1 MADDNPGL
9 LKNLSQN
16 LSLFGEILIVFKA
29 LNRLEAVRMSEQ
41 FAPDVILMDIEM
53 PVMDGIEATREIKKR
68 IPQQKIMMLTV
79 MDREDR
85 IFDAIRAGATG
96 YLLKDEKPGRILAA
110 IEELMEGGAPMSSV
124 VAIKTLEML
133 RNQESREE
141 KGGNV
146 ESPEDFNLTKRETEI
161 LEKIANG
168 LNYNQIA
175 DQLYISARTTR
186 KHIENIYEKLH
197 VHSKLEA
204 VKIAQKNKWV

>member
-29 LNRLEAVRMSEQ
+29 LNGLEAVRMSEQ

>member
-29 LNRLEAVRMSEQ
+29 LNGLEAVHMSEQ

-133 RNQESREE
+133 RNQESGME